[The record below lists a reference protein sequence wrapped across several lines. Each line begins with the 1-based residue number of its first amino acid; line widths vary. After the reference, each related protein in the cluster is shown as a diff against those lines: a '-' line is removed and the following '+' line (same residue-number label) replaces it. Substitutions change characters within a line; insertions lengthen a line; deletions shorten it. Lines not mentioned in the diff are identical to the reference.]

1 MTVVK
6 YLLRSH
12 APLVASATVN
22 ANNELPIH
30 LLCNAGK
37 EDKVDKES
45 TEYIETIWLLA
56 NPALPLAS
64 YICQEEKLDQS
75 EVATLDKME
84 GETLHKGKEKKKSWR
99 KNLNPFRL
107 FLFSR
112 KR

>member
-45 TEYIETIWLLA
+45 TEYIETIWLLLLA

-64 YICQEEKLDQS
+64 YICEEEKLDQLKWQHWTRWR
-75 EVATLDKME
+75 EKHYT
-84 GETLHKGKEKKKSWR
+84 KER
-99 KNLNPFRL
+99 
-107 FLFSR
+107 R
-112 KR
+112 KRRVGERT